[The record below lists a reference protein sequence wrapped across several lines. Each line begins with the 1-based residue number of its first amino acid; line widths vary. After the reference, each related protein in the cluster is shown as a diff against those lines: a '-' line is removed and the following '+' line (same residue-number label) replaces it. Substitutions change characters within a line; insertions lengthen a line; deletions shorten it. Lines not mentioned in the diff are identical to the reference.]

1 MIVPLIS
8 GCVEKEFFH
17 YIPDEVIDLTYED
30 KDYLISVAYMA
41 VNDTFSGNNQTY
53 DWLEKFDGVNN
64 KVFIGFRINGKKKG
78 SWSATKDN
86 LAESVYTATVRT
98 LEDQRYDG
106 SITEED
112 VPDLK
117 IEIFILGEY
126 MPLDDNY
133 EPGIHGLRFEKNDTE
148 ATYYNS
154 VAIEGNYQTEKLMSK
169 LCTKA
174 DLDENCCDD
183 PTVNKYYFNTLHFAT
198 TRFSEDI
205 ITFYR
210 CNIVDFY
217 PNMTMDKIEES
228 LHMAQDWFLDNLRD
242 EGDFNYRY
250 SPSNGKYSTENNMI
264 RQFMASRLLAEL
276 CQKNS
281 SLQDMHRKNL
291 DYVFEQWYRE
301 DNETGYIFYDNKS
314 KIGANAMA
322 LRTLIYS
329 PFFDEYTDEYKK
341 IAHGIISL
349 QHPNGSF
356 EPWYIEPD
364 YIYDKQ
370 NLLYYY
376 SGQAILS
383 LVELYDKTGNDTYL
397 DAAVKSQDYYLVE
410 YVENLNQT
418 YYPALVPWHTISLS
432 KLYDTTGKQE
442 YTDAIFVL
450 NDELIKMQNQNGYP
464 SIDYLGRFYDPS
476 HPEYGIPFSGSTA
489 IYVEGL
495 AYAYKRARQVHDRD
509 RMESYLKSIILGI
522 HNLINLQFKG
532 SSMYYLQHP
541 ERVEGAIRYRVDN
554 NRIRIDT
561 TQHTIDG
568 FMKILDVFE
577 NEGDT
582 TWNYVYNP
590 ETGELAEYYPEGQDY
605 TLLLLVGVII
615 ILGGG
620 FAYYIV
626 AKNKKAKKQEQA
638 KKASQKK
645 KSNKKPG
652 KK

>member
-1 MIVPLIS
+1 LIVPLIS

-17 YIPDEVIDLTYED
+17 YIPGEVIDLTYED

-450 NDELIKMQNQNGYP
+450 NDELIKMQNQNEYP

-620 FAYYIV
+620 FVYYIV
-626 AKNKKAKKQEQA
+626 TKNKAKKQEQA

-645 KSNKKPG
+645 KSSKKSG

>member
-1 MIVPLIS
+1 LIVPLIS

-133 EPGIHGLRFEKNDTE
+133 ESGIHGLRFEKNDTE

-590 ETGELAEYYPEGQDY
+590 ETGELAEYYRILSRRTRLHITSLSRCNHY
-605 TLLLLVGVII
+605 SWWWICLLHCG
-615 ILGGG
+615 
-620 FAYYIV
+620 
-626 AKNKKAKKQEQA
+626 
-638 KKASQKK
+638 
-645 KSNKKPG
+645 
-652 KK
+652 

>member
-1 MIVPLIS
+1 LIVPLIS

>member
-1 MIVPLIS
+1 LIVPLIS
-8 GCVEKEFFH
+8 GCVEKEFVH

-64 KVFIGFRINGKKKG
+64 KVFIGFRINGEKKG

-590 ETGELAEYYPEGQDY
+590 ETGELAEYYPERQDY
-605 TLLLLVGVII
+605 TLLVLVGVII

-626 AKNKKAKKQEQA
+626 TKNKAKKQEQA

-645 KSNKKPG
+645 KSNKKSG